1 MSHSPNFQATT
12 FYIVR
17 HGETDWNIAGRM
29 QGHADITLNDKGRLQ
44 AIDLAS
50 RLHDFSFTSC
60 YSSDLRRAHE
70 TAEIVLNHKRST
82 IEIQPD
88 KRLRERHF
96 GDWEGK
102 LFADY
107 ERSKPED
114 RLNMEKY
121 EEILERVIGCLE
133 GIVATEKAGTILIL
147 THGGIIRDL
156 LLKFLKLNQQ
166 TSKISV
172 KNTGYVKLVHVD
184 DRWTAEQMHNIEIS
198 ESGLL

>member
-1 MSHSPNFQATT
+1 
-12 FYIVR
+12 
-17 HGETDWNIAGRM
+17 
-29 QGHADITLNDKGRLQ
+29 
-44 AIDLAS
+44 
-50 RLHDFSFTSC
+50 
-60 YSSDLRRAHE
+60 
-70 TAEIVLNHKRST
+70 
-82 IEIQPD
+82 
-88 KRLRERHF
+88 
-96 GDWEGK
+96 
-102 LFADY
+102 
-107 ERSKPED
+107 
-114 RLNMEKY
+114 MEKY

-172 KNTGYVKLVHVD
+172 KNTGYVKLVYVD